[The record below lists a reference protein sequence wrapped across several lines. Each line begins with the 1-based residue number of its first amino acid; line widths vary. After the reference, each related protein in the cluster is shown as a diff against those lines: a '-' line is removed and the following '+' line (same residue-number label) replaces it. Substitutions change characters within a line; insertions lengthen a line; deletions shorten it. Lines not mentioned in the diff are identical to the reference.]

1 VPNGH
6 LLPYECNEEVWLD
19 RVDML
24 AEKAGLKL
32 P

>member
-6 LLPYECNEEVWLD
+6 LLPYECNE
-19 RVDML
+19 DMWMERLQQL
-24 AEKAGLKL
+24 AEKAGMKL